1 MNTFGTNFRIALFGE
16 SHGQVIGITIDG
28 VPAGI
33 ELKEPDFSEDLARRK
48 SGTKGTTPRMEQDK
62 PRIIS
67 GVYKG
72 RTTGA
77 PLTITFN
84 NENTRS
90 EDYSQFVLQP
100 RPGHADWSANVK
112 YDGFNDPRGGG
123 QFSGRLTLP
132 LVAAG
137 VVAKKVLAGYG
148 DISVDAAVGIFGGIP
163 MEECTDPEGEADYV
177 GYASYEDEKLPKEW
191 QDALNRIIK
200 EGDSLGG
207 EVFCS
212 VCGVPA
218 GIGEP
223 FFDSVES
230 LISHAMFSIPGVRA
244 IEFGDGI
251 MAAFQKGSEHNDAF
265 GNDMKPQSN
274 HAGGVNGGITNG
286 ADINFGVV
294 FKPTSSIAK
303 VQKTYDLRSKT
314 IAPLSIKGRHDTA
327 FVLRTPVIVEAMTA
341 IVLADLIHR

>member
-1 MNTFGTNFRIALFGE
+1 MNSFGEKFRITVFGE
-16 SHGQVIGITIDG
+16 SHGAAVGIIIDG

-33 ELKEPDFSEDLARRK
+33 ELKESDFAEDIARRK
-48 SGTKGTTPRMEQDK
+48 SGVKGTTARIEQDK
-62 PRIIS
+62 PLIVS
-67 GVYKG
+67 GVYNG

-77 PLTITFN
+77 PVTVIFS
-84 NENTRS
+84 NENTVS
-90 EDYSQFVLQP
+90 ADYSQFVNQP
-100 RPGHADWSANVK
+100 RPGHADWSARVR
-112 YDGFNDPRGGG
+112 YDGYNDPRGGG
-123 QFSGRLTLP
+123 QFSGRMTLP

-137 VVAKKVLAGYG
+137 ILAKKMLASYG
-148 DISVDAAVGIFGGIP
+148 EISIDAAVGIFGGIP
-163 MEECTDPEGEADYV
+163 MEECTDPDGEADYV
-177 GYASYEDEKLPKEW
+177 GYAAYEDEKLPKEW
-191 QDALNRIIK
+191 KNALDRVIK

-212 VCGVPA
+212 VSGMPA

-223 FFDSVES
+223 FFDGVES
-230 LISHAMFSIPGVRA
+230 LISHAVFSIPGVRA

-265 GNDMKPQSN
+265 GKDMKPVSN
-274 HAGGVNGGITNG
+274 HAGGINGGITNG

-303 VQKTYDLRSKT
+303 LQKTYDMQAK
-314 IAPLSIKGRHDTA
+314 AVKPLGIKGRHDAA

-341 IVLADLIHR
+341 IVLADLLA

>member
-1 MNTFGTNFRIALFGE
+1 MNSFGKKFRITVFGE
-16 SHGQVIGITIDG
+16 SHGAVVGIVIDG

-33 ELKEPDFSEDLARRK
+33 ELKESDFSEDIARRK
-48 SGTKGTTPRMEQDK
+48 SGVKGTTARIEQDK
-62 PRIIS
+62 PLIVS
-67 GVYKG
+67 GIYNG

-77 PLTITFN
+77 PVTVIFR
-84 NENTRS
+84 NENKVS
-90 EDYSQFVLQP
+90 ADYSQFVNQP
-100 RPGHADWSANVK
+100 RPGHADWSARVR
-112 YDGFNDPRGGG
+112 YDGYNDPRGGG
-123 QFSGRLTLP
+123 QFSGRMTLP

-137 VVAKKVLAGYG
+137 VVAKKMLASYG
-148 DISVDAAVGIFGGIP
+148 EISIDAAVGIFGGIP
-163 MEECTDPEGEADYV
+163 MEECTDPDGEADYV
-177 GYASYEDEKLPKEW
+177 GYAAYEDEKLPKEW
-191 QDALNRIIK
+191 KNALDRVIK
-200 EGDSLGG
+200 DGDSLGG

-212 VCGVPA
+212 VSGMPA

-230 LISHAMFSIPGVRA
+230 LISHAVFSIPGVRA

-265 GNDMKPQSN
+265 GKDMKPVSN
-274 HAGGVNGGITNG
+274 HSGGINGGITNG

-303 VQKTYDLRSKT
+303 LQKTYDMQAK
-314 IAPLSIKGRHDTA
+314 AVKPLCIKGRHDAA